1 MQVVIDLQTDRTLRR
16 SVQITEAKMQKL
28 EDETGIYRLDD
39 GRYRVRAT
47 AKNPHTGKMKQAQK
61 TLEAGVTL
69 EDARAMRESL
79 KAKLRKPPEKAER
92 RREAHTVADFAEL
105 WLKRK
110 AKRQKASTIDKA
122 VTVLEH
128 HILPEIGEIP
138 IDQLTR
144 RDVSDW
150 LRDVE
155 EKRKPNGDLYATA
168 SVRGWWGVLRNLL
181 RDAHAEGFLDSDLTV
196 RQTPPATG
204 VTDRQEKG
212 TYSAAELMK
221 LVECAQRVQAQRYAE
236 IATLAFTGMRIGELY
251 GLHWEDIDLDNRRI
265 DLRRRAWKGEVDSP
279 KTDNAYRTVYFPPRL
294 VGVLEEHREEM
305 MRDQRPGWEK
315 GIVFPSTKGTYRYG
329 SSLKKPLKRVSEHLG
344 FDIAATPQVLRRTW
358 NTLLL
363 KAGVDRITIRSQ
375 MGHASETMT
384 AHYAGVRHDQKQQ
397 AVDGA
402 LVTLFEESQVETPS
416 TCDQAEG
423 DSSETRMNT

>member
-1 MQVVIDLQTDRTLRR
+1 MGNV
-16 SVQITEAKMQKL
+16 
-28 EDETGIYRLDD
+28 EDETGIFRLDD
-39 GRYRVRAT
+39 GRLRIRTT

-61 TLEAGVTL
+61 TLKAEATL

-79 KAKLRKPPEKAER
+79 KAKLRKPPEVEKR
-92 RREAHTVADFAEL
+92 RRRLVTVADFAEL

-155 EKRKPNGDLYATA
+155 DKRKPNGELYATA

-181 RDAHAEGFLDSDLTV
+181 RDAHAEGFIDSDLTM
-196 RQTPPATG
+196 RQTSPSTG
-204 VTDRQEKG
+204 VKDRQEKG
-212 TYSAAELMK
+212 TFSPVQLKQLVDAAK
-221 LVECAQRVQAQRYAE
+221 QVQSQRYAE
-236 IATLAFTGMRIGELY
+236 IATLAFTGMRVGELY
-251 GLHWEDIDLDNRRI
+251 GLHWDDLDLDSRRI
-265 DLRRRAWKGEVDSP
+265 DLRRRAWKGEVDTP
-279 KTDNAYRTVYFPPRL
+279 KTDNAYRIIYFPPFL
-294 VGVLEEHREEM
+294 VDVLEEHREEM
-305 MRDQRPGWEK
+305 MREQMAGFEK

-329 SSLKKPLKRVSEHLG
+329 SSIRKPLRLVSEYLG
-344 FDIAATPQVLRRTW
+344 FDITATSQVLRRTW

-402 LVTLFEESQVETPS
+402 VVTLFGESQVKSPS

-423 DSSETRMNT
+423 DSPETRMNTKGGQPDLNRRPQVPQTCALTD